1 MGNEPKISRKKI
13 KDLQQ
18 DPSNANAGTERGLR
32 MLDDSLAEIGLGRSV
47 VTDKNG
53 YLIAGNKTTERAV
66 DRGFEDAIIVHTT
79 GKQLVVVQ
87 RDDLDL
93 LIDDPNNPARKLAYA
108 DNRTSEIGLAWDA
121 SRIAADIEAAAIKEA
136 SLQATRQLAERSDM
150 IREISMVQS
159 EYALRHAE
167 ITELQPR
174 LDQLKNELVSTQTK
188 MDALKQAGTDNYQLI
203 KEHYVVQ
210 DTRHPFTQRA

>member
-1 MGNEPKISRKKI
+1 LENEPKISRKKI

-32 MLDDSLAEIGLGRSV
+32 MLDDSLAEIGLG
-47 VTDKNG
+47 
-53 YLIAGNKTTERAV
+53 RAV

>member
-1 MGNEPKISRKKI
+1 LENEPKISRKKI

-121 SRIAADIEAAAIKEA
+121 SRIAADIEAGMDLSGLFTDDEMADIMDEAAGA
-136 SLQATRQLAERSDM
+136 LAPDDFNEFDED
-150 IREISMVQS
+150 IET
-159 EYALRHAE
+159 EYCCPKCGYKWSGRPNPGGE
-167 ITELQPR
+167 E
-174 LDQLKNELVSTQTK
+174 
-188 MDALKQAGTDNYQLI
+188 TD
-203 KEHYVVQ
+203 ESV
-210 DTRHPFTQRA
+210 